1 MKIRLEGG
9 LPVATVT
16 LTQDSRQLTLAN
28 VVIDT
33 DSASTLFA
41 IDRVDV
47 LGIGLEP
54 QDVII
59 PVRGIGG
66 TEFVFEKRV
75 DAIELGELVVRNA
88 AIDIGAMDYGFEIDG
103 IVGIDF
109 PLKAQAIIDLAAMEV
124 HSAA

>member
-1 MKIRLEGG
+1 MNIRIEEG

-16 LTQDSRQLTLAN
+16 LTHGSQQLTLAN

-33 DSASTLFA
+33 GSASTIFA
-41 IDRVDV
+41 IDRIDA

-66 TEFVFEKRV
+66 TEFVFEKHV
-75 DAIELGELVVRNA
+75 DVIELGDLVVRDA
-88 AIDIGAMDYGFEIDG
+88 DIDIGAMDYGFEIDG

-109 PLKAQAIIDLAAMEV
+109 LVKARAVIDLAEMNI
-124 HSAA
+124 HSAG